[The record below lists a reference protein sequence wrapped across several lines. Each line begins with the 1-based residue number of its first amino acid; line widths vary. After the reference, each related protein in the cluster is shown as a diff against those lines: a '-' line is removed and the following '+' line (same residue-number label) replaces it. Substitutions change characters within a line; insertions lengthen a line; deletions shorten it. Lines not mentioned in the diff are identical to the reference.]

1 MKNDMKRNVFITA
14 LLLVAMQ
21 AVSMQAQMV
30 INVITNDDVEKT
42 ETIDKTIFSVQYQT
56 SFVPDTLQPERTIDE
71 TMMLNVGEKSSVYY
85 SYARFLSD
93 SVAGDMK
100 KRNVSIDLIVEQIKQ
115 YHSMIT
121 YKVYKNYPA
130 GKVTMLDQIAM
141 NRYRCEEENERP
153 QWTLLAETDTLLSYP
168 CRKAV
173 CYFRGREWTAWY
185 TPEIPRSEGPWKLHG
200 LPGLILKAADSRN
213 QYTFACSGIINGR
226 EGETIQFGASGY
238 EPVSRKNLN
247 KLYERNAAD
256 PVGFAKASA
265 PGLNLTIN
273 IQDEDGQPVKAPK
286 NMPHNPI
293 EVE

>member
-1 MKNDMKRNVFITA
+1 MKRKVFITG
-14 LLLVAMQ
+14 LLVFAIQ

-30 INVITNDDVEKT
+30 ISIITNDEVEKT
-42 ETIDKTIFSVQYQT
+42 EPIDETAFSVQYQT
-56 SFVPDTLQPERTIDE
+56 SFIPDTLKPERTTNE
-71 TMMLNVGEKSSVYY
+71 TMMLKVGGRSSVYY

-93 SVAGDMK
+93 SVIDDLK
-100 KRNVSIDLIVEQIKQ
+100 KKNVSIDLIADQIKQ

-121 YKVYKNYPA
+121 YKVYKNYPL
-130 GKVTMLDQIAM
+130 GKVTMLEQIAM
-141 NRYRCEEENERP
+141 NRYRCEEENER
-153 QWTLLAETDTLLSYP
+153 QSWKLLADTDTTILSYP

-173 CYFRGREWTAWY
+173 CRFRGREWIVWY

-213 QYTFACSGIINGR
+213 HYTFECSGIVNGR
-226 EGETIQFGASGY
+226 EGESIQFGATGY

-265 PGLNLTIN
+265 PNLNLNIT
-273 IQDEDGQPVKAPK
+273 IQDENGQQVKAPR

-293 EVE
+293 ELE